1 MPRCSRRTKEERGG
15 ENNREVSKVVGRNYA
30 TNIVR
35 CLIDLESLQ
44 IASSSPLVSPSLPP
58 PLLNPV
64 HETRVVKVHEAVD
77 RSSRTAVD
85 PIEIRA
91 QKRRSDFSDVKRDCL
106 CHIFEKD
113 GKTRSSIGCLRARYD
128 EFLKLIYDS

>member
-1 MPRCSRRTKEERGG
+1 MSHRSRKFANCFEQPFSFSFSTT
-15 ENNREVSKVVGRNYA
+15 SPP
-30 TNIVR
+30 
-35 CLIDLESLQ
+35 ES
-44 IASSSPLVSPSLPP
+44 SG
-58 PLLNPV
+58 V

-113 GKTRSSIGCLRARYD
+113 GKTRSSIGCLRGRHD